1 MPITVKELDAK
12 LKKAIGFK
20 DRDRKI
26 AYIMSLSQWIAAD
39 YQMEQVEK
47 GVALTPPEK
56 ATPP

>member
-12 LKKAIGFK
+12 LRKAIGFK

-39 YQMEQVEK
+39 FQMDQVEK
-47 GVALTPPEK
+47 GITAPRPETTSPP
-56 ATPP
+56 

>member
-1 MPITVKELDAK
+1 MPITLKEIDAK

-20 DRDRKI
+20 DKDRKV

-47 GVALTPPEK
+47 GLALAQPEK
-56 ATPP
+56 TSPP

>member
-1 MPITVKELDAK
+1 MPITIKEIDTK

-20 DRDRKI
+20 DKDRKV

-47 GVALTPPEK
+47 GLALGQPEKPTPP
-56 ATPP
+56 